1 MPRKSK
7 SRGDVYG
14 PRGKR
19 RGGLGRGRVA
29 LNEEVLSFSWL
40 LRGRLSF
47 STERTLTFE
56 WILAEEYSLAIPSL
70 HERSDSSTI
79 VV

>member
-1 MPRKSK
+1 M
-7 SRGDVYG
+7 
-14 PRGKR
+14 
-19 RGGLGRGRVA
+19 A